1 MSKSFI
7 RAHTPSAMLLLE
19 RTSKYTLTERNDAKE
34 SETLMICNAI
44 VETNAY

>member
-7 RAHTPSAMLLLE
+7 RARTPSAMLLLE

-34 SETLMICNAI
+34 SKTLMICNAI